1 MMYNSGS
8 VKKAEVQAMES
19 EMLRFSPIVSAM
31 YKIRNQQIRGQV
43 RLSRLEIKC
52 EVR

>member
-1 MMYNSGS
+1 MMYDSGS

-31 YKIRNQQIRGQV
+31 YKIRNQQIRGSGKV
-43 RLSRLEIKC
+43 EPVGDKM
-52 EVR
+52 